1 MASAEASDEPPT
13 SAPTIVS
20 CLPNIL
26 LSQENNL
33 GNSGEVGGGLQT
45 VLIHQFIVG
54 DLNIQNYQGPVV
66 KAAPRVMES
75 DATELHSELS
85 SVPTAPLLAFTP
97 CALSHTGTRLCD

>member
-13 SAPTIVS
+13 LAPTIVS

-26 LSQENNL
+26 LSRENNL
-33 GNSGEVGGGLQT
+33 GNGGEVGGLQT
-45 VLIHQFIVG
+45 VLIHQFIVA
-54 DLNIQNYQGPVV
+54 DLNIQNYQCPVIKAVPHV
-66 KAAPRVMES
+66 KES
-75 DATELHSELS
+75 DAMELHSELS